1 MIRCIIVDD
10 EPLAIDVLRRYIEA
24 VPELTLAG
32 TFQKPME
39 ALEALLHT
47 EVDILFLD
55 IEMPGF
61 TGLALTR
68 SLPHPPQIIFTTA
81 FREYAAEGFDL
92 QALDYLVK
100 PVSYERFLKA
110 IHKYQNIVNVR
121 EPATPAEETFIFLK
135 ADREMVKVKYDDVLF
150 VEGLKNY
157 ARIKTQGKD
166 LIVYYTLS
174 YLEDKL
180 PAKHFRRVH
189 KSFIINL
196 GKVDKFVSGSVSIGG
211 KTIPVGKTYQEDV
224 DRILKKRSI

>member
-1 MIRCIIVDD
+1 MIRCMIVDD

-24 VPELTLAG
+24 VPALTLVA

-39 ALEALLHT
+39 VFEALVHT

-55 IEMPGF
+55 IEMPGL

-68 SLPHPPQIIFTTA
+68 SLSHPPQIIFTTA

-110 IHKYQNIVNVR
+110 INKYQNIVNVR
-121 EPATPAEETFIFLK
+121 EPAIPTEETFIFLK
-135 ADREMVKVKYDDVLF
+135 ADKEMVKLKYDDVLF

-174 YLEDKL
+174 YLEDKF
-180 PAKHFRRVH
+180 PAKHFKRVH
-189 KSFIINL
+189 RSFIINL
-196 GKVDKFVSGSVSIGG
+196 GKVDKFVSGSVDIAG
-211 KTIPVGKTYQEDV
+211 KIIPIGKTYQEEV
-224 DRILKKRSI
+224 EKVLKKRLI